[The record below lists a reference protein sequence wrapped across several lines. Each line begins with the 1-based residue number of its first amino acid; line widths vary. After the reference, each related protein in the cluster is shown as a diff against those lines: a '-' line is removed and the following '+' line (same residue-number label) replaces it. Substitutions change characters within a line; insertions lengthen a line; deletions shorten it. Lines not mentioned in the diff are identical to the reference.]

1 MIKRWRFGVTDFDDN
16 ETMVDSDGGPD
27 GDEPAAE
34 FVGDSSA
41 AIDEGDRRALLWENR
56 TGGIAAKVTRYSHG
70 AA

>member
-34 FVGDSSA
+34 FFGDSSA
-41 AIDEGDRRALLWENR
+41 AIAEGDRRALLWENR